1 MKLPRILS
9 SILFCVSLGNLSCF
23 GDPPKVIIDTDFN
36 TIGDDG
42 QVAVMAAQLYSQG
55 VIDLLGFTIP
65 TGNQWRYCAPRFPIT
80 SFHWTA
86 QMLFP

>member
-1 MKLPRILS
+1 MFRHQLS
-9 SILFCVSLGNLSCF
+9 AIDNTAWSTGEWVFRSIY
-23 GDPPKVIIDTDFN
+23 
-36 TIGDDG
+36 DG

-80 SFHWTA
+80 SFHWSA